1 MKYFQIG
8 KKNKLNISYIGLG
21 ALHFGSFLNFKQTRN
36 LIDFSLDNGINFIDT
51 APLYG
56 NGESETFIKKALH
69 HHNRDKII
77 IATKFGLKRVMRK
90 GIFGVE
96 VMRLNKKNLEKS
108 LDQSL
113 LKMKLDH
120 IDIFQLHAFDKK
132 TNILE
137 TFDALKEFI
146 KKGKILNVGTSNY
159 NPDEMKLSINA
170 SKKANLNIVTTQL
183 HYNMI
188 ERKTERNILK
198 LCKKS
203 KIHPISY
210 RALARGI
217 LTGKYYD
224 INKIPKNSRA
234 SKSIRVKKWINQ
246 DLINLL
252 NDINQIAKSLNITM
266 TEMSLAWQFCNKI
279 KCSTVVG
286 ARNIKQ
292 MSTIIKSS
300 EIKLNKKIYDEIN
313 KCINVN
319 GFKNYVNEMPEVY
332 FEK

>member
-8 KKNKLNISYIGLG
+8 DRNKLYISYIGLG
-21 ALHFGSFLNFKQTRN
+21 ALHFGSFLNYKQTKS
-36 LIDFSLDNGINFIDT
+36 LIDYSLDNGINFIDT

-56 NGESETFIKKALH
+56 NGESEIFLKKALK

-77 IATKFGLKRVMRK
+77 IATKFGLKKVMRK

-108 LDQSL
+108 LDESL
-113 LKMKLDH
+113 IKMNLDH

-137 TFDALKEFI
+137 TFDALKELI

-159 NPDEMKLSINA
+159 SPNEMKLSINA
-170 SKKANLNIVTTQL
+170 AKKINLNIVTTQL

-198 LCKKS
+198 LCKEN

-217 LTGKYYD
+217 LTGKYKD
-224 INKIPKNSRA
+224 LNKIPKNSRA
-234 SKSIRVKKWINQ
+234 SKSIRVKKWLSK

-252 NDINQIAKSLNITM
+252 NDINEIAKSMDISM
-266 TEMSLAWQFCNKI
+266 TELSLAWQFCNKI
-279 KCSTVVG
+279 KCSTVIG
-286 ARNIKQ
+286 ARNINQ

-300 EIKLNKKIYDEIN
+300 KIDLSKKIYKEIDKCIEIN
-313 KCINVN
+313 
-319 GFKNYVNEMPEVY
+319 GYKNYVKSMPEVY